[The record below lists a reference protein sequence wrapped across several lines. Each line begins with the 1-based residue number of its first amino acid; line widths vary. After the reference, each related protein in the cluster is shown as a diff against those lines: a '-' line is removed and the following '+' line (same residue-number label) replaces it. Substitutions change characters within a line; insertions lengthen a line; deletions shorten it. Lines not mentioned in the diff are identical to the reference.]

1 MAQSRN
7 FGELKLKG
15 KTILITGAA
24 SGLGKAWAELFN
36 EEGANV
42 FACDIEEV
50 GLHELQE
57 LGITTSTLD
66 VSSSQQVKSFIE
78 QAHDVTGRIDVLFN
92 NAGMGFG
99 YKVHDM
105 PEGAFEHHVGVH
117 LFGTIYGMRYALP
130 IMKKQNFGRIINTIS
145 RNAET
150 DVEGT
155 SAYAAAKAGIWSATR
170 VAAKENAEHDILIN
184 MIIPGPTNTSIWGK
198 DMPHLQKP
206 EATFP
211 TAKLLASLERGGPT
225 GKVYWDEK
233 EYQMFNQN
241 NSILKK

>member
-1 MAQSRN
+1 M
-7 FGELKLKG
+7 KG

-36 EEGANV
+36 QEGANI
-42 FACDIEEV
+42 FACDIKES
-50 GLHELQE
+50 GLYDLQE
-57 LGITTSTLD
+57 LGIKTSTLD

-78 QAHDVTGRIDVLFN
+78 QAHDATGRLDVLFN

-105 PEGAFEHHVGVH
+105 PEGVFEHHVSVH

-130 IMKKQNFGRIINTIS
+130 IMKKQNYGRIINTIS

-206 EATFP
+206 QATFP

-233 EYQMFNQN
+233 EYPMFNQS
-241 NSILKK
+241 NSILER

>member
-1 MAQSRN
+1 M
-7 FGELKLKG
+7 KG

-36 EEGANV
+36 QEGANI
-42 FACDIEEV
+42 FACYIKES
-50 GLHELQE
+50 GLYDLQE
-57 LGITTSTLD
+57 LGIKTSTLD

-78 QAHDVTGRIDVLFN
+78 QAHDATGRLDVLFN

-105 PEGAFEHHVGVH
+105 PEGVFEHHVSVH

-130 IMKKQNFGRIINTIS
+130 IMKKQNYGRIINTIS

>member
-1 MAQSRN
+1 MN
-7 FGELKLKG
+7 G

-24 SGLGKAWAELFN
+24 SGLGKAWAVLFN
-36 EEGANV
+36 QEGANV

-57 LGITTSTLD
+57 LGIATSTLD

-78 QAHDVTGRIDVLFN
+78 QAHDATGRLDVLFN

-105 PEGAFEHHVGVH
+105 PEGVFEHHVSVH
-117 LFGTIYGMRYALP
+117 LFGTIYGMRYTLP

>member
-1 MAQSRN
+1 M
-7 FGELKLKG
+7 KG

-36 EEGANV
+36 QEGANI
-42 FACDIEEV
+42 FACDIKES
-50 GLHELQE
+50 GLYDLQE
-57 LGITTSTLD
+57 LGIKTSTLD

-78 QAHDVTGRIDVLFN
+78 QAHDATGRLDVLFN

-105 PEGAFEHHVGVH
+105 PEGVFEHHVSVH

-130 IMKKQNFGRIINTIS
+130 IMKKQNYGRIINTIS

>member
-1 MAQSRN
+1 M
-7 FGELKLKG
+7 KG

-225 GKVYWDEK
+225 GKVYWDKK
-233 EYQMFNQN
+233 EYPMFNQN